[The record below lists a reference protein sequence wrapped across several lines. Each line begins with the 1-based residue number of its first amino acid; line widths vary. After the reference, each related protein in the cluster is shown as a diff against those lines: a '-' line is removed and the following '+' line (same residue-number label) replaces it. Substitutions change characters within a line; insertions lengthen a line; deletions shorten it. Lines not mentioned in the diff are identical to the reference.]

1 MTQILWEKVEKT
13 VNAEGTTI
21 ITYQAWL
28 PGKRLPLYIQ
38 SRKRH
43 IPHAN
48 GIGTWDHTEFAVIK
62 RGEELA
68 IRQTLT
74 AAKGYAEEAWAWDM

>member
-1 MTQILWEKVEKT
+1 MIWEKVEKT

-21 ITYQAWL
+21 TYQAKDAGIW
-28 PGKRLPLYIQ
+28 LPLYVQ

-48 GIGTWDHTEFAVIK
+48 GVGTWDHTEYVVLK
-62 RGEELA
+62 DNEELA
-68 IRQTLT
+68 TRQTLT
-74 AAKGYAEEAWAWDM
+74 AAKGYAEEALAWGM

>member
-1 MTQILWEKVEKT
+1 MIWEKVEKT

-21 ITYQAWL
+21 TYQAKDAGIW
-28 PGKRLPLYIQ
+28 LPLYVQ

-48 GIGTWDHTEFAVIK
+48 GIGTWDHTTYHVIK
-62 RGEELA
+62 LGVELCE
-68 IRQTLT
+68 RQSLKV
-74 AAKGYAEEAWAWDM
+74 AKGYAEGVWQ